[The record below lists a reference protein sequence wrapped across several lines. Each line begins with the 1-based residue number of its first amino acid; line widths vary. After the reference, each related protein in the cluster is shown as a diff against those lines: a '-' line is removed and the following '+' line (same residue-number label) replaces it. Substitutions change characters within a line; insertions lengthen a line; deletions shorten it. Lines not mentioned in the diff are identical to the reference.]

1 MFYEVYKIYLDH
13 SKSVD
18 RSVIIYRGGGGG
30 GREVFGSHMVF
41 RGTEGISRRQKSMKW
56 EIQNNECQLTENK
69 GGGVQQ
75 HFRWDPFLFVLEFQ

>member
-1 MFYEVYKIYLDH
+1 MELVMIYQL
-13 SKSVD
+13 
-18 RSVIIYRGGGGG
+18 GGGNFGG
-30 GREVFGSHMVF
+30 F

-75 HFRWDPFLFVLEFQ
+75 HFRWDPFLFVLELQ